1 MNDTKPCIF
10 CQIVTGK
17 IPAEKIYE
25 DDYCYA
31 FLDAHPN
38 TKGHT
43 LVIPKDHVENIYG
56 IADEALC
63 RVMISV
69 KKIALALKN
78 GLEADGINIA
88 MNNEAPAGQIIFHA
102 HVHVIPRYV
111 KENTIAKSELV
122 EKIQQEIS

>member
-1 MNDTKPCIF
+1 MTNTDDCIF
-10 CQIVTGK
+10 CKIITGE
-17 IPAEKIYE
+17 IPATKVYE
-25 DDYCYA
+25 DEYSYA

-43 LVIPKDHVENIYG
+43 LVIPKDHFENIYG
-56 IADEALC
+56 IPDETLC
-63 RVMISV
+63 RLMISV
-69 KKIALALKN
+69 KKISLAVKN

-111 KENTIAKSELV
+111 KENSIEKDEIV
-122 EKIQQEIS
+122 EKIQKEL